1 MHSALREHRVAASWT
16 QVALARE
23 AGVSRAQIS
32 AIEGG
37 HHVPSVT
44 TALAL
49 ARALDVP
56 LEELFPSAPVEAV
69 AVLEPA
75 RDGAPLRL
83 GRVGDRLV
91 YAALPDRGA
100 GAELFRAPDA
110 LLCDGRVQILP
121 GSETRGVV
129 ITGCDPSLG
138 LIADLLPTRGQRAVP
153 VHATTTD
160 ARSALAGGRCHAA
173 LVHGRSIDLRRRP
186 SATVGYALARWR
198 VGIASTAS
206 RALRLG
212 ALGDESM
219 RLAQRD
225 PGASAQKALLRALRR
240 AGSAVHVP
248 GPIAA
253 SHIDAARRASLG
265 DVDGAL
271 TIEPCARA
279 YELDFEPL
287 EEHRVELWIGEPFA
301 RLPGIQALGE
311 LIGSGAFRSRLE
323 ALSGYELAPP
333 GLTRLA

>member
-1 MHSALREHRVAASWT
+1 MHSALRERRVAASRT

-37 HHVPSVT
+37 RHVPSVT

-56 LEELFPSAPVEAV
+56 LEELFPSPPVEAV
-69 AVLEPA
+69 PVAEPA
-75 RDGAPLRL
+75 AEGAPLRL

-100 GAELFRAPDA
+100 GAPLFRAPDA
-110 LLCDGRVQILP
+110 VLRHGLVQILP
-121 GSETRGVV
+121 GSETQGVV

-138 LIADLLPTRGQRAVP
+138 LMADLLPTRGHRAVP
-153 VHATTTD
+153 VHATTAD
-160 ARSALAGGRCHAA
+160 ARRALGAGRCHAA
-173 LVHGRSIDLRRRP
+173 LVHGRTVDLRRRP
-186 SATVGYALARWR
+186 ADTVGYALARWR
-198 VGIASTAS
+198 VGIASAAS
-206 RALRLG
+206 RVLRLG
-212 ALGDESM
+212 ALGDGSL

-240 AGSAVHVP
+240 AGADLRLS
-248 GPIAA
+248 GPVAA

-265 DVDGAL
+265 EVDGAL

-279 YELDFEPL
+279 YELGFEPL
-287 EEHRVELWIGEPFA
+287 EEHRVELWIRESFA
-301 RLPGIQALGE
+301 GVPGVQALGE
-311 LIGSGAFRSRLE
+311 LIGSGAFRARLE
-323 ALSGYELAPP
+323 ELEGYQLGAP
-333 GLTRLA
+333 GLTRL

>member
-1 MHSALREHRVAASWT
+1 MNSALRERRVAASWT
-16 QVALARE
+16 QVELAHE

-32 AIEGG
+32 GIEGG
-37 HHVPSVT
+37 RHVPSVT

-49 ARALDVP
+49 ARALDLP

-69 AVLEPA
+69 PVVEPA

-91 YAALPDRGA
+91 YAALRDRGA

-110 LLCDGRVQILP
+110 VLRDGRVEILP

-129 ITGCDPSLG
+129 VAGCDPSLG
-138 LIADLLPTRGQRAVP
+138 LMADLLPRRGYRAVP
-153 VHATTTD
+153 VHATTAD
-160 ARSALAGGRCHAA
+160 ARLALAAGRCHAA

-186 SATVGYALARWR
+186 ADTVGYALARWR

-212 ALGDESM
+212 ALGDESK

-240 AGSAVHVP
+240 EGADVRVR

-265 DVDGAL
+265 EVDGAL

-279 YELDFEPL
+279 YELRFEPL
-287 EEHRVELWIGEPFA
+287 EEHRVELWIGGPYA
-301 RLPGIQALGE
+301 GVPGVQALGE
-311 LIGSGAFRSRLE
+311 LIGSGAFRARLE
-323 ALSGYELAPP
+323 GLAGYQLGAP
-333 GLTRLA
+333 GLTRL